1 MPRAT
6 ASIRPGPFIRRRET
20 QFMVKS
26 DIIIGL
32 ILTVLGVT
40 VILHAQS
47 FPAIPGQEYGAAV
60 FPVLIASALAA
71 CGVLLAFGA
80 WRRRASLAAVDVEHR
95 MAGIT
100 PAGWMKGLAT
110 IALVVAYCLFADRIG
125 FIPVMAVVLVG
136 GMLMLG
142 VRWWVALLVSAA
154 TIFVI
159 YQLFVVLMRV
169 PLPRGLL
176 APFL

>member
-1 MPRAT
+1 
-6 ASIRPGPFIRRRET
+6 
-20 QFMVKS
+20 MVKS
-26 DIIIGL
+26 DIIIGF
-32 ILTVLGVT
+32 ILTMLGVA

-60 FPVLIASALAA
+60 FPVLIAGALAI
-71 CGVLLAFGA
+71 CGILLAFGA
-80 WRRRASLAAVDVEHR
+80 WRRRASLAAVGLEHS

-100 PAGWMKGLAT
+100 SAGWTKGLAT
-110 IALVVAYCLFADRIG
+110 IALVVGYCLFADRIG
-125 FIPVMAVVLVG
+125 FIPAMAIVLMV

-154 TIFVI
+154 TILVI